1 MPHQPGT
8 FQKVALMIT
17 TAPTPENPILVLNPT
32 AEAPRLAREF
42 LAKCF
47 AEWGITD
54 DYVGRLIVCE
64 LVTNAYRHGEGPIV
78 VRLPR
83 DAHDGHPVIE
93 VWDAGE
99 GRPAIRP
106 QNSTAISGRGLQLI
120 AEYVGGHWGVR
131 PLNEGGKAVWA
142 KLPAT

>member
-1 MPHQPGT
+1 MT
-8 FQKVALMIT
+8 A
-17 TAPTPENPILVLNPT
+17 TAPSPENPILVLDPT
-32 AEAPRLAREF
+32 ATAPRLAREF

-47 AEWGITD
+47 ADWGITD
-54 DYVGRLIVCE
+54 DHLGRLIVCE

-83 DAHDGHPVIE
+83 DAQDGHLVIE

-99 GRPAIRP
+99 GRPAVRP
-106 QNSTAISGRGLQLI
+106 QNATAISGRGLQLV
-120 AEYVGGHWGVR
+120 AEYVDNCWGVR
-131 PLNEGGKAVWA
+131 PLVEGGKVVWA